1 MDRVGNPIEFIC
13 TACGLQGVSL
23 PDQLSRRKAAGVGAS
38 SGTRLSCPKCGR
50 PLKVYH
56 EVQSPALTTV

>member
-1 MDRVGNPIEFIC
+1 MDRVGNVVEYVC

-23 PDQLSRRKAAGVGAS
+23 TDQLSRRKATNNGAT
-38 SGTRLSCPKCGR
+38 GTRLACPKCGR

-56 EVQSPALTTV
+56 EVQTPALTPA